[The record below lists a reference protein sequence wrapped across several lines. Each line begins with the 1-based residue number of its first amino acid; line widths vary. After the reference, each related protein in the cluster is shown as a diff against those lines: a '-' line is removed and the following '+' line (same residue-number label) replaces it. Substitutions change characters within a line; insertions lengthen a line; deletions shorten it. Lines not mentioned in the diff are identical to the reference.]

1 MMYRTVVRLLSGEFD
16 TFWCSKHKLKQ
27 RRDET
32 AKISHGFV
40 ASFIIGIYY
49 WNGT

>member
-1 MMYRTVVRLLSGEFD
+1 MIYSTVVRLLSGEFD
-16 TFWCSKHKLKQ
+16 TFWCSKHKLEQ
-27 RRDET
+27 RRDEK

-49 WNGT
+49 